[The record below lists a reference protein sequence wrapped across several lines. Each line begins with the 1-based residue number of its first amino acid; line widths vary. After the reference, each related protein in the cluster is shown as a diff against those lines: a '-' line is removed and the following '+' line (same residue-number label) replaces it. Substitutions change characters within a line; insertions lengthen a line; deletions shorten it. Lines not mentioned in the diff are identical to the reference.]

1 VRRREEGGRV
11 AVDFPLTAAV
21 GRDTAASADAERTWT
36 RGSCRFDEK
45 SVDYRHSYVAH
56 HGT

>member
-1 VRRREEGGRV
+1 MREEGERV
-11 AVDFPLTAAV
+11 AVDFPRTAAV

-45 SVDYRHSYVAH
+45 SVDYRQLVVRRDA
-56 HGT
+56 T